1 MPLHTSVI
9 TTPQTENATMLRQ
22 RLDAA
27 RERISTVCAEHNNFN
42 PNSYLTHQL
51 MRFSS
56 RDGEASDGYP
66 LQPDPAQLRSDLQ
79 KLFERVRMLK
89 SAAADK
95 AYEDM
100 SMRIWEMANDEY
112 SDFDWEIFKDVIER
126 GVYELNE

>member
-1 MPLHTSVI
+1 
-9 TTPQTENATMLRQ
+9 
-22 RLDAA
+22 
-27 RERISTVCAEHNNFN
+27 
-42 PNSYLTHQL
+42 
-51 MRFSS
+51 
-56 RDGEASDGYP
+56 
-66 LQPDPAQLRSDLQ
+66 
-79 KLFERVRMLK
+79 MLK